1 MKREYHSIG
10 TKIIA
15 FSPDPDYWAAG
26 VYVRCICEDGRLSDE
41 YRILMHDIVAISN
54 VNSTVDEMLDDFEE
68 YLTLKTTDSLNRF
81 NSNMMNSTN

>member
-15 FSPDPDYWAAG
+15 FSLTLIIGLLVFMSVAYAKM
-26 VYVRCICEDGRLSDE
+26 GRLSDE

-68 YLTLKTTDSLNRF
+68 
-81 NSNMMNSTN
+81 

>member
-1 MKREYHSIG
+1 MSVAYAKM
-10 TKIIA
+10 
-15 FSPDPDYWAAG
+15 
-26 VYVRCICEDGRLSDE
+26 GRLSDE